1 LVFICT
7 LYCASIQEFHFVT
20 ADHSEDPLIVP
31 EHYFEVTVCDDV
43 IKAFNQQPE
52 QLMLRSLKL
61 AIGFCFM
68 KSRGLEYMIFAEK
81 APLLHT
87 LELGCKR
94 APISARS
101 VHTAIT
107 LFKNLRNLKLH
118 LTWVRVFQKCIHYTV
133 H

>member
-1 LVFICT
+1 
-7 LYCASIQEFHFVT
+7 
-20 ADHSEDPLIVP
+20 VP
-31 EHYFEVTVCDDV
+31 EWYNEVTVCDDV

-52 QLMLRSLKL
+52 QLQLRSLKL

-68 KSRGLEYMIFAEK
+68 TSHESEYMMFTEK

-101 VHTAIT
+101 VCEAIT
-107 LFKNLRNLKLH
+107 LLKNLRNLKLY
-118 LTWVRVFQKCIHYTV
+118 LTWVSLVEQYDILLLTTTMQSFCEDHHRYVVLACRCYSLACI
-133 H
+133 